1 MQQKINNRAR
11 TRAEVIALLRDHGIT
26 PTQQRVEIGQ
36 ILFGHP
42 QHVSAEK
49 VLEMV
54 NDEYNTVSKATVY
67 NTLGLFANKRLIR
80 EVIVDPTKLFYD
92 TNLAPHHHIYY
103 TDTGTLE
110 DVHADKV
117 KIEKLPNLP
126 KGTHVEGVDVIIRVR
141 KQPYRG

>member
-1 MQQKINNRAR
+1 MQPKIQNRAH

-36 ILFGHP
+36 ILFGHL

-67 NTLGLFANKRLIR
+67 NTLGLFANKGLIR

-92 TNLAPHHHIYY
+92 TNLAPHHHIYH
-103 TDTGTLE
+103 TDTGVLE
-110 DVHADKV
+110 DVHADNV

-126 KGTHVEGVDVIIRVR
+126 NGTHVEGVDVIIRVR
-141 KQPYRG
+141 THPS